1 MSLPIQHSLAKQ
13 QTSHLEPTKKAKYK
27 PLPLAVFAL
36 MLSSAAL
43 VGCQSNPMPVNNNS
57 NAIIDFS
64 VADSGQNQ
72 AQAQRFNT
80 ALDTN
85 DERYQQ
91 LFDQSQFPNTDTQAK
106 TRLVKA
112 IRQHLAT
119 EQVAVA
125 QARYY
130 STPFIKS
137 DSIDA
142 GSTSLLKT
150 VIELYAY
157 NQSSDYDDNVA
168 SAELEVAQAR
178 AELEAAMAENN
189 ENTEESNR
197 CNDDPSDDAY
207 EVCVDGNYDYSN
219 DDAADGYDQ
228 DGYDTEGYD
237 YNGYDRDGYNYDGY
251 DYYGYDANGYDADGY
266 DEYGYDQYGDYGYS
280 SDDYDESD
288 NDSSIKN
295 RLDKLNPKGL
305 LKSYEAMQTQKQQA
319 IIDNNNSAPIAN
331 EPLTGIIGNMLGML
345 NHTPEQVQAMNAYQ
359 YKNLTFNS
367 VSHYKPE
374 QKQLQSVYSYDY
386 LTPTLSSSIQ
396 IPLALDFKDSRITFD
411 PSALMPLAALF
422 NPEHTPLP
430 NEMTAHT
437 VDFGLPESITSQLPP
452 EVIYDALI
460 SAVQEGMA
468 ELPEDNFSAIDIKG
482 DAFAKEVGATRAVK
496 VYFGSKQSGE
506 MLGKVLKYFSQSLES
521 YVQANPDKY
530 PDDAVLSRAIAKI
543 QLYNKGYQSADIG
556 SLMQLIEAIGPI
568 SFNQVN
574 YYYLDSSDILI
585 AKQQRLNIGGDLFGQ
600 QTAMLNQVRYDKA
613 QFNRH
618 TLTPLL
624 TQSFGVD
631 AVPAMDGNA
640 WLDNQRLQK
649 ERLSQARYA
658 RYSYDDGDSYDPYNY
673 DSYDDSAEDVADAY
687 AYESDAD
694 KN

>member
-1 MSLPIQHSLAKQ
+1 MSLPIQHSLVKQ
-13 QTSHLEPTKKAKYK
+13 QTSHLEPTKKAKHRT
-27 PLPLAVFAL
+27 LSLAVCAL
-36 MLSSAAL
+36 MLGSTTL
-43 VGCQSNPMPVNNNS
+43 VGCQSNPIPFKNNS
-57 NAIIDFS
+57 KAIIDFS
-64 VADSGQNQ
+64 VADSVQNQ
-72 AQAQRFNT
+72 AQAQRFNM

-91 LFDQSQFPNTDTQAK
+91 LFDQSQFPNTEAQAK
-106 TRLVKA
+106 TRLIKA

-142 GSTSLLKT
+142 GSSSLLRT
-150 VIELYAY
+150 AIELYAY
-157 NQSSDYDDNVA
+157 NIENSDSYDSEDYDSEDYDSEDYESESVEDAKAAVA
-168 SAELEVAQAR
+168 AAMQELEDYDRVD
-178 AELEAAMAENN
+178 AA
-189 ENTEESNR
+189 
-197 CNDDPSDDAY
+197 D
-207 EVCVDGNYDYSN
+207 EVVVVEPDGDIDTIVYD
-219 DDAADGYDQ
+219 ADGYDQ
-228 DGYDTEGYD
+228 EGYDTEGYD
-237 YNGYDRDGYNYDGY
+237 YNGYDRDGYDYDGY
-251 DYYGYDANGYDADGY
+251 DYYGYDANGYDTEGY

-288 NDSSIKN
+288 NDSSIKS

-305 LKSYEAMQTQKQQA
+305 LKSYEAMQAQKQQA
-319 IIDNNNSAPIAN
+319 IIDNNSSAPIAN
-331 EPLTGIIGNMLGML
+331 EPLTGILGSMLGML
-345 NHTPEQVQAMNAYQ
+345 NRTPEQVQAINAYQ

-367 VSHYKPE
+367 VSHYKPA

-411 PSALMPLAALF
+411 PSALMPLVALL
-422 NPEHTPLP
+422 NPEYTPLP

-437 VDFGLPESITSQLPP
+437 VDFGLPESITSQLPF

-460 SAVQEGMA
+460 SAVQDSMA
-468 ELPEDNFSAIDIKG
+468 ELPEDNFSAIDIEG

-506 MLGKVLKYFSQSLES
+506 MLGKVLKYFSQSLDS

-574 YYYLDSSDILI
+574 YYYLDSSDRLI

-658 RYSYDDGDSYDPYNY
+658 RYSYDDDGDY

>member
-1 MSLPIQHSLAKQ
+1 MSLPIQHSLVKKQ
-13 QTSHLEPTKKAKYK
+13 ASHLEPIKNNKHKT
-27 PLPLAVFAL
+27 LSLAVCAV
-36 MLSSAAL
+36 MLGSTVL
-43 VGCQSNPMPVNNNS
+43 VGCQSNPTPVKNS
-57 NAIIDFS
+57 GKAMIDFS
-64 VADSGQNQ
+64 VADSRQNQ
-72 AQAQRFNT
+72 AQAQSFNT
-80 ALDTN
+80 ALNAN
-85 DERYQQ
+85 DERYEQ
-91 LFDQSQFPNTDTQAK
+91 LFDQSQFPSTETQAK
-106 TRLVKA
+106 NRLIKA

-157 NQSSDYDDNVA
+157 NAENQSYSDYDDAEDDSYYEESVYEED
-168 SAELEVAQAR
+168 ELE
-178 AELEAAMAENN
+178 
-189 ENTEESNR
+189 
-197 CNDDPSDDAY
+197 SDSR
-207 EVCVDGNYDYSN
+207 V
-219 DDAADGYDQ
+219 DAADEVVVVEPDADDYDAALE
-228 DGYDTEGYD
+228 YDAEGYD
-237 YNGYDRDGYNYDGY
+237 EYGYDYDGYDRDGYDYDGY
-251 DYYGYDANGYDADGY
+251 DYYGYDINGYDYEGY
-266 DEYGYDQYGDYGYS
+266 DEYGYDQDGDYGYS
-280 SDDYDESD
+280 SDDDYE
-288 NDSSIKN
+288 DSGIKDK
-295 RLDKLNPKGL
+295 LDKLNPKGL
-305 LKSYEAMQTQKQQA
+305 LKSYEAMQIQKQQA
-319 IIDNNNSAPIAN
+319 STNKDSVTAN
-331 EPLTGIIGNMLGML
+331 EPLTGMLGSMLGML
-345 NHTPEQVQAMNAYQ
+345 DRTPEQVQAMNAYQ

-396 IPLALDFKDSRITFD
+396 IPLALDFKDSRITLD
-411 PSALMPLAALF
+411 PSALMPLAALL

-437 VDFGLPESITSQLPP
+437 VDFGLPESITSQLPF

-506 MLGKVLKYFSQSLES
+506 LLGKVLKHFSQSLDS

-556 SLMQLIEAIGPI
+556 SLMQLIEAIGPL

-574 YYYLDSSDILI
+574 YYYLDSSDRLL

-600 QTAMLNQVRYDKA
+600 QTAMLNQVRYDQA
-613 QFNRH
+613 QFDQH
-618 TLTPLL
+618 MLTPLL
-624 TQSFGVD
+624 TQSFGVN
-631 AVPAMDGNA
+631 AAPAIDGNA
-640 WLDNQRLQK
+640 WLDDQRLQK

-658 RYSYDDGDSYDPYNY
+658 RYSYDDSDY
-673 DSYDDSAEDVADAY
+673 DSYNDVTEDVADAY
-687 AYESDAD
+687 ESDTD
-694 KN
+694 NN

>member
-1 MSLPIQHSLAKQ
+1 MSLPIQHSLVKKQ
-13 QTSHLEPTKKAKYK
+13 ASHLEPIKNNKHKT
-27 PLPLAVFAL
+27 LSLAVCAV
-36 MLSSAAL
+36 MLGSTVL
-43 VGCQSNPMPVNNNS
+43 VGCQSNPTPVKNS
-57 NAIIDFS
+57 GKAMIDFS
-64 VADSGQNQ
+64 VADSRQNQ
-72 AQAQRFNT
+72 AQAQSFNT
-80 ALDTN
+80 ALN
-85 DERYQQ
+85 ANNERYEQ
-91 LFDQSQFPNTDTQAK
+91 LFDQSQLPSTETQAK
-106 TRLVKA
+106 NRLIKA

-157 NQSSDYDDNVA
+157 NAENQSYSDYDNYTDAEDDSYYEESVYEED
-168 SAELEVAQAR
+168 ELE
-178 AELEAAMAENN
+178 
-189 ENTEESNR
+189 
-197 CNDDPSDDAY
+197 SDSR
-207 EVCVDGNYDYSN
+207 V
-219 DDAADGYDQ
+219 DAADEVVVVEPDADDYDAALE
-228 DGYDTEGYD
+228 YDAEGYD
-237 YNGYDRDGYNYDGY
+237 EYGYDYDGYDRDGYDYDGY
-251 DYYGYDANGYDADGY
+251 DYYGYDINGYDYEGY
-266 DEYGYDQYGDYGYS
+266 DEYGYDQDGDYGYS
-280 SDDYDESD
+280 SDDDYE
-288 NDSSIKN
+288 DSGIKDK
-295 RLDKLNPKGL
+295 LDKLNPKGL
-305 LKSYEAMQTQKQQA
+305 LKSYEAMQIQKQQA
-319 IIDNNNSAPIAN
+319 STNKDSVTAN
-331 EPLTGIIGNMLGML
+331 EPLTGMLGSMLGML
-345 NHTPEQVQAMNAYQ
+345 DRTPEQVQAMNAYQ

-396 IPLALDFKDSRITFD
+396 IPLALDFKDSRITLD
-411 PSALMPLAALF
+411 PSALMPLAALL

-437 VDFGLPESITSQLPP
+437 VDFGLPESITSQLPF

-506 MLGKVLKYFSQSLES
+506 LLGKVLKHFSQSLDS

-556 SLMQLIEAIGPI
+556 SLMQLIEAIGPL

-574 YYYLDSSDILI
+574 YYYLDSSDRLL

-613 QFNRH
+613 QFNQH

-624 TQSFGVD
+624 TQSFGVN
-631 AVPAMDGNA
+631 AAPAIDGNA
-640 WLDNQRLQK
+640 WLDDQRLQK

-658 RYSYDDGDSYDPYNY
+658 RYSYDDSDY
-673 DSYDDSAEDVADAY
+673 DSYNDVTEDVADAY
-687 AYESDAD
+687 ESDTD
-694 KN
+694 ND

>member
-1 MSLPIQHSLAKQ
+1 MSLPIQHSLVKKQ
-13 QTSHLEPTKKAKYK
+13 ASHLEPIKNNKHKT
-27 PLPLAVFAL
+27 LSLAVCAV
-36 MLSSAAL
+36 MLGSTVL
-43 VGCQSNPMPVNNNS
+43 VGCQSNPTPVKNS
-57 NAIIDFS
+57 GKAMIDFS
-64 VADSGQNQ
+64 VADSRQNQ
-72 AQAQRFNT
+72 AQAQSFNT
-80 ALDTN
+80 ALN
-85 DERYQQ
+85 ANNERYEQ
-91 LFDQSQFPNTDTQAK
+91 LFDQSQLPSTETQAK
-106 TRLVKA
+106 NRLIKA

-157 NQSSDYDDNVA
+157 NAENQSYSDYDDAEDDSYYEESVYEED
-168 SAELEVAQAR
+168 ELE
-178 AELEAAMAENN
+178 
-189 ENTEESNR
+189 
-197 CNDDPSDDAY
+197 SDSR
-207 EVCVDGNYDYSN
+207 V
-219 DDAADGYDQ
+219 DAADEVVVVEPDADDYDAALE
-228 DGYDTEGYD
+228 YDAEGYD
-237 YNGYDRDGYNYDGY
+237 EYGYDYDGYDRDGYDYDGY
-251 DYYGYDANGYDADGY
+251 DYYGYDINGYDYEGY
-266 DEYGYDQYGDYGYS
+266 DEYGYDQDGDYGYS
-280 SDDYDESD
+280 SDDDYE
-288 NDSSIKN
+288 DSGIKDK
-295 RLDKLNPKGL
+295 LDKLNPKGL
-305 LKSYEAMQTQKQQA
+305 LKSYEAMQIQKQQA
-319 IIDNNNSAPIAN
+319 STNKDSVTAN
-331 EPLTGIIGNMLGML
+331 EPLTGMLGSMLGML
-345 NHTPEQVQAMNAYQ
+345 DRTPEQVQAMNAYQ

-396 IPLALDFKDSRITFD
+396 IPLALDFKDSRITLD
-411 PSALMPLAALF
+411 PSALMPLAALL

-437 VDFGLPESITSQLPP
+437 VDFGLPESITSQLPF

-506 MLGKVLKYFSQSLES
+506 LLGKVLKHFSQSLDS

-556 SLMQLIEAIGPI
+556 SLMQLIEAIGPL

-574 YYYLDSSDILI
+574 YYYLDSSDRLL

-600 QTAMLNQVRYDKA
+600 QTAMLNQVRYDQA
-613 QFNRH
+613 QFNQH

-624 TQSFGVD
+624 TQSFGVN
-631 AVPAMDGNA
+631 AAPAIDGNA
-640 WLDNQRLQK
+640 WLDDQRLQK

-658 RYSYDDGDSYDPYNY
+658 RYSYDDSDY
-673 DSYDDSAEDVADAY
+673 DSYNDVTEDVADAY
-687 AYESDAD
+687 ESDTD
-694 KN
+694 NN

>member
-1 MSLPIQHSLAKQ
+1 MSLPIQHSLVKKQ
-13 QTSHLEPTKKAKYK
+13 ASHLEPIKNNKHKT
-27 PLPLAVFAL
+27 LSLAVCAV
-36 MLSSAAL
+36 MLGSTVL
-43 VGCQSNPMPVNNNS
+43 VGCQSNPTPVKNS
-57 NAIIDFS
+57 GKAMIDFS
-64 VADSGQNQ
+64 VADSRQNQ
-72 AQAQRFNT
+72 AQAQSFNT
-80 ALDTN
+80 ALN
-85 DERYQQ
+85 ANNERYEQ
-91 LFDQSQFPNTDTQAK
+91 LFDQSQLPSTETQAK
-106 TRLVKA
+106 NRLIKA

-157 NQSSDYDDNVA
+157 NAENQSYSDYDDAEDDSYYEESVYEED
-168 SAELEVAQAR
+168 ELERDSRV
-178 AELEAAMAENN
+178 
-189 ENTEESNR
+189 
-197 CNDDPSDDAY
+197 
-207 EVCVDGNYDYSN
+207 
-219 DDAADGYDQ
+219 DAADEVVVVEPDADDYDAALE
-228 DGYDTEGYD
+228 YDAEGYD
-237 YNGYDRDGYNYDGY
+237 EYGYDYDGYDRDGYDYDGY
-251 DYYGYDANGYDADGY
+251 DYYGYDINGYDYEGY
-266 DEYGYDQYGDYGYS
+266 DEYGYDQDGDYGYS
-280 SDDYDESD
+280 SDDDYE
-288 NDSSIKN
+288 DSGIKDK
-295 RLDKLNPKGL
+295 LDKLNPKGV
-305 LKSYEAMQTQKQQA
+305 LKSYEAMQIQKQQA
-319 IIDNNNSAPIAN
+319 STNKDSVTAN
-331 EPLTGIIGNMLGML
+331 EPLTGMLGSMLGML
-345 NHTPEQVQAMNAYQ
+345 DRTPEQVQAMNAYQ

-396 IPLALDFKDSRITFD
+396 IPLALDFKDSRITLD
-411 PSALMPLAALF
+411 PSALMPLAALL

-437 VDFGLPESITSQLPP
+437 VDFGLPESITSQLPF

-506 MLGKVLKYFSQSLES
+506 LLGKVLKHFSQSLDS

-556 SLMQLIEAIGPI
+556 SLMQLIEAIGPL

-574 YYYLDSSDILI
+574 YYYLDSSDRLL

-613 QFNRH
+613 QFNQH

-624 TQSFGVD
+624 TQSFGVN
-631 AVPAMDGNA
+631 AAPAIDGNA
-640 WLDNQRLQK
+640 WLDDQRLQK

-658 RYSYDDGDSYDPYNY
+658 RYSYDDSDY
-673 DSYDDSAEDVADAY
+673 DSYNDVTEDVADAY
-687 AYESDAD
+687 ESDTD
-694 KN
+694 ND

>member
-1 MSLPIQHSLAKQ
+1 MSLPIQHSLVKKQ
-13 QTSHLEPTKKAKYK
+13 ASHLEPIKNNKHKT
-27 PLPLAVFAL
+27 LSLAVCAV
-36 MLSSAAL
+36 MLGSTVL
-43 VGCQSNPMPVNNNS
+43 VGCQSNPTPVKNS
-57 NAIIDFS
+57 GKAMIDFS
-64 VADSGQNQ
+64 VADSRQNQ
-72 AQAQRFNT
+72 AQAQSFNT
-80 ALDTN
+80 ALN
-85 DERYQQ
+85 ANNERYEQ
-91 LFDQSQFPNTDTQAK
+91 LFDQSQLPSTETQAK
-106 TRLVKA
+106 NRLIKA

-157 NQSSDYDDNVA
+157 NAENQSYSDYDNYTDAEDDSYYEESVYEED
-168 SAELEVAQAR
+168 ELE
-178 AELEAAMAENN
+178 
-189 ENTEESNR
+189 
-197 CNDDPSDDAY
+197 SDSR
-207 EVCVDGNYDYSN
+207 V
-219 DDAADGYDQ
+219 DAADEVVVVEPDADDYDAALE
-228 DGYDTEGYD
+228 YDAEGYD
-237 YNGYDRDGYNYDGY
+237 EYGYDYDGYDRDGYDYDGY
-251 DYYGYDANGYDADGY
+251 DYYGYDINGYDYEGY
-266 DEYGYDQYGDYGYS
+266 DEYGYDQDGDYGYS
-280 SDDYDESD
+280 SDDDYE
-288 NDSSIKN
+288 DSGIKDK
-295 RLDKLNPKGL
+295 LDKLNPKGL
-305 LKSYEAMQTQKQQA
+305 LKSYEAMQIQKQQA
-319 IIDNNNSAPIAN
+319 STNKDSVTAN
-331 EPLTGIIGNMLGML
+331 EPLTGMLGSMLGML
-345 NHTPEQVQAMNAYQ
+345 DRTPEQVQAMNAYQ

-396 IPLALDFKDSRITFD
+396 IPLALDFKDSRITLD
-411 PSALMPLAALF
+411 PSALMPLAALL

-437 VDFGLPESITSQLPP
+437 VDFGLPESITSQLPF

-506 MLGKVLKYFSQSLES
+506 LLGKVLKHFSQSLDS

-556 SLMQLIEAIGPI
+556 SLMQLIEAIGPL

-574 YYYLDSSDILI
+574 YYYLDSSDRLL

-613 QFNRH
+613 QFNQH

-624 TQSFGVD
+624 TQSFGVN
-631 AVPAMDGNA
+631 AAPAIDGNA
-640 WLDNQRLQK
+640 WLDDQRLQK

-658 RYSYDDGDSYDPYNY
+658 RYSYDDSDY
-673 DSYDDSAEDVADAY
+673 DSYNDVTEDVADAY
-687 AYESDAD
+687 ESDTD
-694 KN
+694 NN

>member
-1 MSLPIQHSLAKQ
+1 MSLPSQYFSLKLR
-13 QTSHLEPTKKAKYK
+13 SSPTKQYK
-27 PLPLAVFAL
+27 HKILSLVIYAS

-43 VGCQSNPMPVNNNS
+43 VGCQSSPTTVNSNS
-57 NAIIDFS
+57 NAIIDFNI
-64 VADSGQNQ
+64 VDSGQNQ
-72 AQAQRFNT
+72 AQAQTFNT
-80 ALDTN
+80 ALKVN
-85 DERYQQ
+85 DQRYQQ
-91 LFDQSQFPNTDTQAK
+91 LFDQSLFPNTETQAK
-106 TRLVKA
+106 TRLIKA

-157 NQSSDYDDNVA
+157 NQSSDYDDYVA
-168 SAELEVAQAR
+168 SADD
-178 AELEAAMAENN
+178 
-189 ENTEESNR
+189 ENTEASNR
-197 CNDDPSDDAY
+197 CNDDASDDVY
-207 EVCVDGNYDYSN
+207 EVCVDEDYDYSN
-219 DDAADGYDQ
+219 VDAADEVVVVESDGEISATEYDADGYDANGYDQ
-228 DGYDTEGYD
+228 DGYD
-237 YNGYDRDGYNYDGY
+237 YDGY
-251 DYYGYDANGYDADGY
+251 DYYGYDANGYDANGYDADGY
-266 DEYGYDQYGDYGYS
+266 DEYGEYGYS
-280 SDDYDESD
+280 SDDYE
-288 NDSSIKN
+288 NDDDDGSIRA

-305 LKSYEAMQTQKQQA
+305 LKNYEAMQAQKQQA
-319 IIDNNNSAPIAN
+319 IIDDDNTATTAN
-331 EPLTGIIGNMLGML
+331 DPLTGVLGSMLGML
-345 NHTPEQVQAMNAYQ
+345 NRSPEQVQAMNAYQ

-396 IPLALDFKDSRITFD
+396 IPLALDFKDSRITVD
-411 PSALMPLAALF
+411 PSALMPLVALF
-422 NPEHTPLP
+422 NPEHAPLP

-437 VDFGLPESITSQLPP
+437 VDFGLPERITSQLPP
-452 EVIYDALI
+452 EVIFDALI
-460 SAVQEGMA
+460 SAVQDSMA
-468 ELPEDNFSAIDIKG
+468 ELPEDNFSAIDIRG

-506 MLGKVLKYFSQSLES
+506 MLGRILKYFSQSLDN

-530 PDDAVLSRAIAKI
+530 PEDAALTIAIAKI
-543 QLYNKGYQSADIG
+543 QLYNKGYQSADVG
-556 SLMQLIEAIGPI
+556 SLMQLIEAIAPF

-574 YYYLDSSDILI
+574 YYYLDSSDRLL
-585 AKQQRLNIGGDLFGQ
+585 AKQQRVNIGGGDLFGQ
-600 QTAMLNQVRYDKA
+600 QTAMLNQIRYDKA

-624 TQSFGVD
+624 AQSF
-631 AVPAMDGNA
+631 AVNAKPAIDGNA
-640 WLDNQRLQK
+640 WLDKQRLQK

-658 RYSYDDGDSYDPYNY
+658 RYDYDSSDSEYDSNY
-673 DSYDDSAEDVADAY
+673 DSESSSAEDDNDNNWD
-687 AYESDAD
+687 ESSEVQ
-694 KN
+694 

>member
-1 MSLPIQHSLAKQ
+1 MSLPIQHSLVKKQ
-13 QTSHLEPTKKAKYK
+13 ASHLEPIKNNKHKT
-27 PLPLAVFAL
+27 LSLAVCAV
-36 MLSSAAL
+36 MLGSTVL
-43 VGCQSNPMPVNNNS
+43 VGCQSNPTPIKNS
-57 NAIIDFS
+57 GKAMIDFS
-64 VADSGQNQ
+64 VADSRQNQ
-72 AQAQRFNT
+72 AQAQSFNT
-80 ALDTN
+80 ALNAN
-85 DERYQQ
+85 DERYEQ
-91 LFDQSQFPNTDTQAK
+91 LFDQSQFPSTETQAK
-106 TRLVKA
+106 NRLIKA

-157 NQSSDYDDNVA
+157 NAENQSYSDYDDYVN
-168 SAELEVAQAR
+168 AEDDDSYYGDDDLEEYSRVD
-178 AELEAAMAENN
+178 AADEVVVV
-189 ENTEESNR
+189 ETDT
-197 CNDDPSDDAY
+197 DDYDA
-207 EVCVDGNYDYSN
+207 DNYD
-219 DDAADGYDQ
+219 ADGYDQ
-228 DGYDTEGYD
+228 EGYD
-237 YNGYDRDGYNYDGY
+237 YNGYDKDGYDYDGY
-251 DYYGYDANGYDADGY
+251 DYYGYDINGYDYEGY
-266 DEYGYDQYGDYGYS
+266 DEYGYDQDGDYGYS
-280 SDDYDESD
+280 SDEDYSSDDDYD
-288 NDSSIKN
+288 DSGIKDK
-295 RLDKLNPKGL
+295 LDKLNPKGL
-305 LKSYEAMQTQKQQA
+305 LKSYEAMQIQKQQA
-319 IIDNNNSAPIAN
+319 STNKDSVTAN
-331 EPLTGIIGNMLGML
+331 EPLTGMLGSMLGML
-345 NHTPEQVQAMNAYQ
+345 DRTPEQVQAMNAYQ

-396 IPLALDFKDSRITFD
+396 IPLALDFKDSRITLD
-411 PSALMPLAALF
+411 PSALMPLAALL

-437 VDFGLPESITSQLPP
+437 VDFGLPESITSQLPF

-506 MLGKVLKYFSQSLES
+506 LLGKVLKHFSQSLDS

-556 SLMQLIEAIGPI
+556 SLMQLIEAIGPL

-574 YYYLDSSDILI
+574 YYYLDSSDRLL

-613 QFNRH
+613 QFDQH

-624 TQSFGVD
+624 TQSFGVN
-631 AVPAMDGNA
+631 AAPAIDGNA
-640 WLDNQRLQK
+640 WLDDQRLQK

-658 RYSYDDGDSYDPYNY
+658 RYSYDDSDY
-673 DSYDDSAEDVADAY
+673 DSYNDVTEDVADAY
-687 AYESDAD
+687 ESDTD
-694 KN
+694 ND

>member
-1 MSLPIQHSLAKQ
+1 MSLPIQHFLVKQ
-13 QTSHLEPTKKAKYK
+13 QTSHLEPTKNNKHQT
-27 PLPLAVFAL
+27 LSLAVFAV
-36 MLSSAAL
+36 MLGSTAL
-43 VGCQSNPMPVNNNS
+43 VGCQSNPTPVINNGK
-57 NAIIDFS
+57 AMIDFS
-64 VADSGQNQ
+64 VADSRQNQ
-72 AQAQRFNT
+72 AQAQSFNT
-80 ALDTN
+80 ALNAN
-85 DERYQQ
+85 DERYEQ
-91 LFDQSQFPNTDTQAK
+91 LFDQSQFPSTETQAK
-106 TRLVKA
+106 NRLIKA

-142 GSTSLLKT
+142 GSSSLLRT
-150 VIELYAY
+150 AIELYAY
-157 NQSSDYDDNVA
+157 NIENSDSYDSEDYDSEGYDSEDYESESVEDAKAAVA
-168 SAELEVAQAR
+168 
-178 AELEAAMAENN
+178 AAMQELK
-189 ENTEESNR
+189 
-197 CNDDPSDDAY
+197 D
-207 EVCVDGNYDYSN
+207 YDRV
-219 DDAADGYDQ
+219 DAADEVVVVEPDADDYDAALE
-228 DGYDTEGYD
+228 YDAEGYD
-237 YNGYDRDGYNYDGY
+237 EYGYDYDGYDRDGYDYDGY
-251 DYYGYDANGYDADGY
+251 DYYGYDINGY
-266 DEYGYDQYGDYGYS
+266 DEYGYDQDGDYGYS
-280 SDDYDESD
+280 SDDDYE
-288 NDSSIKN
+288 DSGIKDK
-295 RLDKLNPKGL
+295 LDKLNPKGL
-305 LKSYEAMQTQKQQA
+305 LKSYEAMQIQKQQA
-319 IIDNNNSAPIAN
+319 STNKDSVTAN
-331 EPLTGIIGNMLGML
+331 EPLTGMLGSMLGML
-345 NHTPEQVQAMNAYQ
+345 DRTPEQVQAMNAYQ

-396 IPLALDFKDSRITFD
+396 IPLALDFKDSRITLD
-411 PSALMPLAALF
+411 PSALMPLAALL

-437 VDFGLPESITSQLPP
+437 VDFGLPESITSQLPF

-506 MLGKVLKYFSQSLES
+506 LLGKVLKHFSQSLDS

-556 SLMQLIEAIGPI
+556 SLMQLIEAIGPL

-574 YYYLDSSDILI
+574 YYYLDSSDRLL

-613 QFNRH
+613 QFDQH

-624 TQSFGVD
+624 TQSFGVN
-631 AVPAMDGNA
+631 AAPAIDGNA
-640 WLDNQRLQK
+640 WLDDQRLQK

-658 RYSYDDGDSYDPYNY
+658 RYSYDDSDY
-673 DSYDDSAEDVADAY
+673 DSYNDVTEDVADAY
-687 AYESDAD
+687 ESDTD
-694 KN
+694 NN

>member
-1 MSLPIQHSLAKQ
+1 MSLPIQHSLVKKQ
-13 QTSHLEPTKKAKYK
+13 ASHLEPIKNNKHKT
-27 PLPLAVFAL
+27 LSLAVCAV
-36 MLSSAAL
+36 MLGSTVL
-43 VGCQSNPMPVNNNS
+43 VGCQSNPTPIKNS
-57 NAIIDFS
+57 GKAMIDFS
-64 VADSGQNQ
+64 VADSRQNQ
-72 AQAQRFNT
+72 AQAQSFNT
-80 ALDTN
+80 ALNAN
-85 DERYQQ
+85 DERYEQ
-91 LFDQSQFPNTDTQAK
+91 LFDQSQFPSTETQAK
-106 TRLVKA
+106 TRLIKA

-157 NQSSDYDDNVA
+157 NAENQSYSDYDDAEDDSYYEESVYEED
-168 SAELEVAQAR
+168 ELE
-178 AELEAAMAENN
+178 
-189 ENTEESNR
+189 
-197 CNDDPSDDAY
+197 SDSR
-207 EVCVDGNYDYSN
+207 V
-219 DDAADGYDQ
+219 DAADEVVVVEPDADDYDAALE
-228 DGYDTEGYD
+228 YDAEGYD
-237 YNGYDRDGYNYDGY
+237 EYGYDYDGYDRDGYDYDGY
-251 DYYGYDANGYDADGY
+251 DYYGYDINGYDYEGY
-266 DEYGYDQYGDYGYS
+266 DEYGYDQDGDYGYS
-280 SDDYDESD
+280 SDDDYE
-288 NDSSIKN
+288 DSGIKDK
-295 RLDKLNPKGL
+295 LDKLNPKGL
-305 LKSYEAMQTQKQQA
+305 LKSYEAMQIQKQQA
-319 IIDNNNSAPIAN
+319 STNKDSVTAN
-331 EPLTGIIGNMLGML
+331 EPLTGMLGSMLGML
-345 NHTPEQVQAMNAYQ
+345 DRTPEQVQAMNAYQ

-396 IPLALDFKDSRITFD
+396 IPLALDFKDSRITLD
-411 PSALMPLAALF
+411 PSALMPLAALL

-437 VDFGLPESITSQLPP
+437 VDFGLPESITSQLPF

-506 MLGKVLKYFSQSLES
+506 LLGKVLKHFSQSLDS

-556 SLMQLIEAIGPI
+556 SLMQLIEAIGPL

-574 YYYLDSSDILI
+574 YYYLDSSDRLL

-613 QFNRH
+613 QFNQH

-624 TQSFGVD
+624 TQSFGVN
-631 AVPAMDGNA
+631 AAPAIDGNA
-640 WLDNQRLQK
+640 WLDDQRFQK

-658 RYSYDDGDSYDPYNY
+658 RYSYDDSDY
-673 DSYDDSAEDVADAY
+673 DSYNDVTEDVADAY
-687 AYESDAD
+687 ESDTD
-694 KN
+694 ND

>member
-1 MSLPIQHSLAKQ
+1 MSLPIQHSLVKKQ
-13 QTSHLEPTKKAKYK
+13 ASHLEPIKNNKHKT
-27 PLPLAVFAL
+27 LSLAVCAV
-36 MLSSAAL
+36 MLGSTVL
-43 VGCQSNPMPVNNNS
+43 VGCQSNPTPVKNS
-57 NAIIDFS
+57 GKAMIDFS
-64 VADSGQNQ
+64 VADSRQNQ
-72 AQAQRFNT
+72 AQAQSFNT
-80 ALDTN
+80 ALN
-85 DERYQQ
+85 ANNERYEQ
-91 LFDQSQFPNTDTQAK
+91 LFDQSQLPSTETQAK
-106 TRLVKA
+106 NRLIKA

-157 NQSSDYDDNVA
+157 NAENQSYSDYDDAEDDSYYEESVYEED
-168 SAELEVAQAR
+168 ELE
-178 AELEAAMAENN
+178 
-189 ENTEESNR
+189 
-197 CNDDPSDDAY
+197 SDSR
-207 EVCVDGNYDYSN
+207 V
-219 DDAADGYDQ
+219 DAADEVVVVEPDADDYDAALE
-228 DGYDTEGYD
+228 YDAEGYD
-237 YNGYDRDGYNYDGY
+237 EYGYDYDGYDRDGYDYDGY
-251 DYYGYDANGYDADGY
+251 DYYGYDINGYDYEGY
-266 DEYGYDQYGDYGYS
+266 DEYGYDQDGDYGYS
-280 SDDYDESD
+280 SDDDYE
-288 NDSSIKN
+288 DSGIKDK
-295 RLDKLNPKGL
+295 LDKLNPKGL
-305 LKSYEAMQTQKQQA
+305 LKSYEAMQIQKQQA
-319 IIDNNNSAPIAN
+319 STNKDSVTAN
-331 EPLTGIIGNMLGML
+331 EPLTGMLGSMLGML
-345 NHTPEQVQAMNAYQ
+345 DRTPEQVQAMNAYQ

-396 IPLALDFKDSRITFD
+396 IPLALDFKDSRITLD
-411 PSALMPLAALF
+411 PSALMPLAALL

-437 VDFGLPESITSQLPP
+437 VDFGLPESITSQLPF

-506 MLGKVLKYFSQSLES
+506 LLGKVLKHFSQSLDS

-556 SLMQLIEAIGPI
+556 SLMQLIEAIGPL

-574 YYYLDSSDILI
+574 YYYLDSSDRLL

-613 QFNRH
+613 QFNQH

-624 TQSFGVD
+624 TQSFGVN
-631 AVPAMDGNA
+631 AAPAIDGNA
-640 WLDNQRLQK
+640 WLDDQRLQK

-658 RYSYDDGDSYDPYNY
+658 RYSYDDSDY
-673 DSYDDSAEDVADAY
+673 DSYNDVTEDVADAY
-687 AYESDAD
+687 ESDTD
-694 KN
+694 ND